1 MPFGQILFFLI
12 LVTVPL
18 SGTAT
23 DLDKAVDLRKTEQFS
38 KAEQLLKK
46 YSSPAKFDSMNPME
60 KIEFLRGLLELAHIR
75 ALATFIYSAAP
86 RKWTSSD
93 RVSLKNAFIVSS
105 PPGIAISD
113 YDHILFVVTGS
124 DSGNALAW
132 GELGGKYMWIY
143 TSTNYKYVVAHE
155 LGHNYGLDDQ
165 YTSNS
170 GNVTMGDD
178 KYNLMNAVNSSI
190 QSEQFRL
197 RKSQWT
203 TIK

>member
-1 MPFGQILFFLI
+1 MPFGQIFFFLI

-113 YDHILFVVTGS
+113 YDHILFVVMGA

-143 TSTNYKYVVAHE
+143 TSINYKYVVAHE
-155 LGHNYGLDDQ
+155 LGHNYGLDE

-178 KYNLMNAVNSSI
+178 KYNLMNVVNSSI

-197 RKSQWT
+197 RKSQRT

>member
-23 DLDKAVDLRKTEQFS
+23 NLDKAVDLRKTEQFS

-113 YDHILFVVTGS
+113 YDHILFVVMGA

-143 TSTNYKYVVAHE
+143 TSTNYKYA
-155 LGHNYGLDDQ
+155 
-165 YTSNS
+165 
-170 GNVTMGDD
+170 
-178 KYNLMNAVNSSI
+178 
-190 QSEQFRL
+190 
-197 RKSQWT
+197 
-203 TIK
+203 